1 LGKYSL
7 LQNILLG
14 LTLAAPI
21 GPVNLEIIK
30 RGLNSGFRQAFLT
43 GTGAMCADATY
54 LTLIFFGLT
63 AFLNIAL
70 MKIILGVA
78 GSFILIYLG
87 WISAKEFFHKAA
99 STENKHPQLF
109 IPNRIQRITR
119 RQSGGDEA
127 YFTYVEEADDEANK
141 VSQRR
146 RFGIESS
153 FITGYALAISSP
165 MTIVWWTAVFGALLA
180 SQTGME
186 TNLSAFLSCL
196 SILLGC
202 FIWVLF
208 LAIALH
214 WGKKIINERIVDFIS
229 LTAGT
234 FLIVF
239 GIYFL
244 YLTIVL
250 ISNVHP

>member
-1 LGKYSL
+1 M
-7 LQNILLG
+7 QNILLG

-63 AFLNIAL
+63 AFLNIAF

-78 GSFILIYLG
+78 GSLILIYLG
-87 WISAKEFFHKAA
+87 WVSAKEFFHKAA
-99 STENKHPQLF
+99 PADNP
-109 IPNRIQRITR
+109 TR
-119 RQSGGDEA
+119 RV
-127 YFTYVEEADDEANK
+127 FK
-141 VSQRR
+141 
-146 RFGIESS
+146 SS
-153 FITGYALAISSP
+153 FFTGYALAISSP
-165 MTIVWWTAVFGALLA
+165 MTIVWWTGVFGALLA
-180 SQTGME
+180 SQTSIE

-214 WGKKIINERIVDFIS
+214 WGKKIINEKMVDFIS

-244 YLTIVL
+244 YRTIVL
-250 ISNVHP
+250 ILNVHS